1 MPLDNRDA
9 QSGAPR
15 TAGRQS
21 IKPWIA
27 TALSAACAAALWAAA
42 GCESAVQRDAFEN
55 NWTNYAS
62 SVLNR
67 GIADGSLNEL
77 PVDTKPVNQGV
88 HEYARVDSP
97 GPNGT
102 AAIMPAGSPTP
113 GVPEVAAS
121 QASTQGGPGDP
132 ATFGGLDE
140 PVVNLSLEEA
150 ITRALHHSLAIKVE
164 AYNPGIREA
173 QITEA
178 IAAFDPVLFGQSQW
192 SLVDEPNVTTAS
204 FSHETTF
211 QNTVG
216 IKKSL
221 ASGGTIQATT
231 GDNYQDI
238 QNTTLPVSP
247 DPSHTAD
254 IGLALSQPLLRGFG
268 ESYNRASIYLA
279 QRDSRI
285 ALNVFRRQ
293 VITSLDDVE
302 EAYLALVQ
310 ARAIV
315 DIQIRLLQAT
325 KETYA
330 QVQQRLNIDATEVN
344 VAQTKA
350 ALESRNADLIRART
364 NVRNASDKLKA
375 LINDPALDLR
385 GNLLINPTDKPVAEP
400 ISLNVAEQ
408 LDIALRQRGEMQEA
422 RLTIEKADIVLD
434 VAKNDLLPKFDLTMS
449 TQATALSKDFA
460 SAFANTID
468 ANKYMDF
475 GAGLKFEIPLGNRQ
489 AEAVVKRRNLERR
502 QALTTMLQQAQ
513 KIILDVRT
521 ELREMLTTYQ
531 EVQARVS
538 SRKAAG
544 DELLAIQA
552 RQEVGERLTPE
563 FLQLRL
569 DAQQRRANAELEE
582 LQSMINYNVAIV
594 RLEVSKG
601 TLLEYNR
608 VSLSPPPADPDAGR
622 VRFLGETKGPR
633 K

>member
-1 MPLDNRDA
+1 
-9 QSGAPR
+9 
-15 TAGRQS
+15 
-21 IKPWIA
+21 
-27 TALSAACAAALWAAA
+27 
-42 GCESAVQRDAFEN
+42 
-55 NWTNYAS
+55 
-62 SVLNR
+62 
-67 GIADGSLNEL
+67 
-77 PVDTKPVNQGV
+77 
-88 HEYARVDSP
+88 
-97 GPNGT
+97 
-102 AAIMPAGSPTP
+102 
-113 GVPEVAAS
+113 
-121 QASTQGGPGDP
+121 
-132 ATFGGLDE
+132 
-140 PVVNLSLEEA
+140 
-150 ITRALHHSLAIKVE
+150 
-164 AYNPGIREA
+164 
-173 QITEA
+173 
-178 IAAFDPVLFGQSQW
+178 
-192 SLVDEPNVTTAS
+192 
-204 FSHETTF
+204 
-211 QNTVG
+211 
-216 IKKSL
+216 
-221 ASGGTIQATT
+221 
-231 GDNYQDI
+231 
-238 QNTTLPVSP
+238 
-247 DPSHTAD
+247 
-254 IGLALSQPLLRGFG
+254 
-268 ESYNRASIYLA
+268 
-279 QRDSRI
+279 
-285 ALNVFRRQ
+285 
-293 VITSLDDVE
+293 
-302 EAYLALVQ
+302 
-310 ARAIV
+310 
-315 DIQIRLLQAT
+315 
-325 KETYA
+325 
-330 QVQQRLNIDATEVN
+330 
-344 VAQTKA
+344 
-350 ALESRNADLIRART
+350 
-364 NVRNASDKLKA
+364 
-375 LINDPALDLR
+375 
-385 GNLLINPTDKPVAEP
+385 
-400 ISLNVAEQ
+400 
-408 LDIALRQRGEMQEA
+408 
-422 RLTIEKADIVLD
+422 VLD